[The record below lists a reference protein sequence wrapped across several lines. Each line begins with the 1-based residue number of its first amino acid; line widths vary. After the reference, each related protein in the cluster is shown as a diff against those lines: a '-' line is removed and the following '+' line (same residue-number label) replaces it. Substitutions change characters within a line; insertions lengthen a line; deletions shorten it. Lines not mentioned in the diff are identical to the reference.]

1 MSLSK
6 RRRIELLE
14 WVEEQLRDSG
24 SGAVDAKA
32 WATCNGAADLELRT
46 LVASL
51 EADGLLKSAR
61 VEYNWW
67 TTWASVGG
75 SVGTGAYGQRVSLTP
90 AGVAELQSIQARRSN
105 RLKRKIHARNVIL
118 QWLYAREDDPVRS
131 LTEMINDPEVH
142 FHWEGL
148 TRDEVRRAFVYLSE
162 ESMVRGRI
170 AVGGDVLLPSLTVR
184 GINCVESGA
193 TVTDFVSRSQSG
205 GNIYH
210 TYLPNAQGVIV
221 GEQQNFTQNNNAGV
235 DPSEFV
241 QLAGYLGQVSATLGL
256 EDSERVELEQAAQDL
271 HAAATSAS
279 PEPGSLRALTT
290 RVLDGLANAAGTVAG
305 QIALQMGQSALG
317 SLG

>member
-1 MSLSK
+1 MSLRE

-24 SGAVDAKA
+24 SGAVDAKT
-32 WATCNGAADLELRT
+32 WAARNGVADLELRT
-46 LVASL
+46 LVDGL
-51 EADGLLKSAR
+51 KADGLLKDAG
-61 VEYNWW
+61 VEYDWW
-67 TTWASVGG
+67 TAWASIGG
-75 SVGTGAYGQRVSLTP
+75 AVGTGARGRRVSLAP
-90 AGVAELQSIQARRSN
+90 AGVAELQGIRARRSN
-105 RLKRKIHARNVIL
+105 RLKRNVHVRNVIL
-118 QWLYAREDDPVRS
+118 QWLYEREVEPVRS

-170 AVGGDVLLPSLTVR
+170 AVGGDVLVPRLTAR
-184 GINCVESGA
+184 GIECVESGA
-193 TVTDFVSRSQSG
+193 NVTDFVSRQKSG

-241 QLAGYLGQVSATLGL
+241 RLAGYLGQVSATLGL

-271 HAAATSAS
+271 HAAATSES
-279 PEPGSLRALTT
+279 PEPSSLRTLTT

-305 QIALQMGQSALG
+305 QMALQMGQSALG